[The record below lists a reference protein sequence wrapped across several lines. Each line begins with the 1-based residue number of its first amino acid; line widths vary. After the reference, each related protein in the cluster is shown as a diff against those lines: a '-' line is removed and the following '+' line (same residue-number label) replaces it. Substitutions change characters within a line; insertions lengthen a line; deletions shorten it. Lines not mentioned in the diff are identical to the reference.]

1 MTKGDWKGLIGV
13 WDMKPK
19 NTDLEIFD
27 FQVKM
32 SKCDLPLISSPFV
45 LMKVEASES
54 FSGCPRVLFAWLL
67 SSYLNVT
74 RRPVR
79 VASVK
84 LAFLL
89 SALADFMSQVV
100 DSGHIPFD
108 WLVWLY
114 SSDQYLYESIY

>member
-1 MTKGDWKGLIGV
+1 
-13 WDMKPK
+13 MKPK

-32 SKCDLPLISSPFV
+32 SKCNLPLKTSPFM

-54 FSGCPRVLFAWLL
+54 FSGCPRVLFASLL
-67 SSYLNVT
+67 CSYLNVT

-84 LAFLL
+84 LALLL
-89 SALADFMSQVV
+89 SAPVDFMSQVV
-100 DSGHIPFD
+100 DSGHISFD
-108 WLVWLY
+108 WLVWLH
-114 SSDQYLYESIY
+114 S